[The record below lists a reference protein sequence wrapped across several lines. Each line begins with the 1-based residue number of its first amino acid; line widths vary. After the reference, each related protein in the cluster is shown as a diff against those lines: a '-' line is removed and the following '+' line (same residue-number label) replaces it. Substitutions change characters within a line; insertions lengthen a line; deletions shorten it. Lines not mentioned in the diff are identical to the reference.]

1 MVLNVAAI
9 ENDEFMK
16 QRTIIVRYED
26 IALDTVKFAEKM
38 YQKFQQ
44 NTHDESRKIDIY
56 STKRDSSKIA
66 NDWRNGRSSRHLNY
80 EFVQDVQKVCS
91 DMMSTFGYVPFSTK
105 EDNFNLSL
113 DSMTKQNEHQF
124 LFQFR

>member
-91 DMMSTFGYVPFSTK
+91 DMMTIFGYIPFSTK